1 MKFEYV
7 LVIFVGGGVGAVFR
21 YILSFLISSYFG
33 IVFPVGTL
41 TVNVIGSFVIG
52 FFAYL
57 SEVAILSSVARAFV
71 MIGVIGGF
79 TTFSTFSLENIN
91 LLRDGEFLY
100 FFLNVLFSLIFG
112 LLAVILGY
120 WVGEILVGRK
130 V

>member
-21 YILSFLISSYFG
+21 YVLSFLISSYFG
-33 IVFPVGTL
+33 VVFPLGTL
-41 TVNVIGSFVIG
+41 SVNVIGSFLIG

-57 SEVAILSSVARAFV
+57 SEVSIISSVTRAFV

-79 TTFSTFSLENIN
+79 TTFSTFSLENMN
-91 LLRDGEFLY
+91 LIRDGEFLY

-120 WVGEILVGRK
+120 WTGEILLGRK